1 MLNRVDDITN
11 NHLCYGCGTCNT
23 ICNAQA
29 IKMKFDEMG
38 LLLPQIDD
46 SICTSC
52 GMCIKICPSFD
63 LNNIQ
68 LSENSDFY
76 IGNVISTYIGKSNDE
91 IIFKN
96 AQSGGMVT
104 AVLKYLFEIGE
115 IDAAIV
121 CKVEYAEEYTSN
133 AAIIT
138 SVSEL
143 YDCQKSS
150 YVPVDICSAV
160 KEIEKYNTIA
170 VVGTGCHI
178 QGINALKHLKKIYK
192 EKIKYSLGLI
202 CDRTLCK
209 TATDVLYGDNFKAEN
224 KKLIW
229 RDKSINYK
237 NASLIIK
244 TSDGKTKQI
253 PNWQRFVLKD
263 SFTNPRCRICFDKL
277 NVNADIVFGDPW
289 GMNNVDWQ
297 NGESVIITRTKKG
310 DDLISKVIADGSV
323 LCKSAPLIEIIAG
336 QSIDQKKQQVSSA
349 LKYYKKSG
357 WSIPSYA
364 EKLIMEGNEF
374 ASDKLILDFIADSKL
389 SKDEIIKKYRLY
401 LKKTRI
407 KNLVKAIVSRCIKP
421 FKKK

>member
-323 LCKSAPLIEIIAG
+323 LCKSAPLIEVIAG

-364 EKLIMEGNEF
+364 EKLIMEGNDLTI
-374 ASDKLILDFIADSKL
+374 DKKISNFITDSKL
-389 SKDEIIKKYRLY
+389 TKKEIVKKYKFFLR
-401 LKKTRI
+401 KKRAI
-407 KNLVKAIVSRCIKP
+407 IFFNAIVLSCIKP
-421 FKKK
+421 FKK

>member
-1 MLNRVDDITN
+1 
-11 NHLCYGCGTCNT
+11 
-23 ICNAQA
+23 
-29 IKMKFDEMG
+29 
-38 LLLPQIDD
+38 
-46 SICTSC
+46 
-52 GMCIKICPSFD
+52 
-63 LNNIQ
+63 
-68 LSENSDFY
+68 
-76 IGNVISTYIGKSNDE
+76 
-91 IIFKN
+91 
-96 AQSGGMVT
+96 MVT

-364 EKLIMEGNEF
+364 EKLIMEGNDLTI
-374 ASDKLILDFIADSKL
+374 DKKISNFITDSKL
-389 SKDEIIKKYRLY
+389 TKKEIVKKYKFFLR
-401 LKKTRI
+401 KKRAI
-407 KNLVKAIVSRCIKP
+407 IFFNAIVLSCIKP
-421 FKKK
+421 FKK

>member
-336 QSIDQKKQQVSSA
+336 QFIDQKKQQVSSA

-364 EKLIMEGNEF
+364 EKLIMEGNDLTI
-374 ASDKLILDFIADSKL
+374 DKKISNFITDSKL
-389 SKDEIIKKYRLY
+389 TKKEIVKKYKFFLR
-401 LKKTRI
+401 KKRAI
-407 KNLVKAIVSRCIKP
+407 IFFNAIVLSCIKP
-421 FKKK
+421 FKK

>member
-364 EKLIMEGNEF
+364 EKLIMEGNDLTI
-374 ASDKLILDFIADSKL
+374 DKKISNFITDSKL
-389 SKDEIIKKYRLY
+389 TKKEIVKKYKFFLR
-401 LKKTRI
+401 KKRAI
-407 KNLVKAIVSRCIKP
+407 IFFNAIVLSCIKP
-421 FKKK
+421 FKK